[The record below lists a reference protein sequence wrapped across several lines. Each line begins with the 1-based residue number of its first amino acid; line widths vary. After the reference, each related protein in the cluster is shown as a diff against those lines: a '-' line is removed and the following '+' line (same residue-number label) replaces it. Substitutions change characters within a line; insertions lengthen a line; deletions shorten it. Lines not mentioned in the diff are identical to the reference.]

1 MAQTGVRINLSDS
14 ARIRAFLER
23 MVPGQVASVT
33 SDVLEQTARAC
44 EERAKLVEIVR
55 GRGLD
60 SEPLD
65 DQLTYRSGHLT
76 RSISTD
82 SDVANGVW
90 IVGTPINYGPVHELG
105 LRVGRRKYPRRPF
118 LEPAADWVI
127 ANRTPTFFQRALE
140 RARGG
145 K

>member
-1 MAQTGVRINLSDS
+1 MPQTGVRLNLSDTKRIKDFLS
-14 ARIRAFLER
+14 ACTPGERDAITSEVLER
-23 MVPGQVASVT
+23 
-33 SDVLEQTARAC
+33 TARAC

-82 SDVANGVW
+82 SDPTAGVW
-90 IVGTPINYGPVHELG
+90 IVGTPVVYGPVHELG
-105 LRVGRRKYPRRPF
+105 LTVAGRRYPVRKF

-127 ANRTPTFFQRALE
+127 ENRTPEFFQRALE
-140 RARGG
+140 RARGSA
-145 K
+145 